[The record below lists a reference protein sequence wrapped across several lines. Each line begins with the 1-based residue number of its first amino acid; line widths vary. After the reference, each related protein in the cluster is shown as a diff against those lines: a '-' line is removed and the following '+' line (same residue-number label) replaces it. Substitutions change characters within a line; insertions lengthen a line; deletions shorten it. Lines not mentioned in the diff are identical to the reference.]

1 MSHREHPQGPNPGQS
16 AATPPGSAY
25 RERLWVPV
33 SWWLLAVP
41 VVAVL
46 GGYALYVG
54 WRGPLAFAVYGML
67 TVFVAGFLL
76 IWSAATI
83 EVAGGVLRAGRDALA
98 VRDTA
103 EVTALD
109 AEQSALLRGPRADPA
124 AHLLLRPYLKRAVC
138 VRLTDAASQAG
149 GVPYWLVATRH
160 PEALAAAITGAGQQ
174 GSTETRQRVG

>member
-1 MSHREHPQGPNPGQS
+1 
-16 AATPPGSAY
+16 
-25 RERLWVPV
+25 V

-46 GGYALYVG
+46 GGYALYLG
-54 WRGPLAFAVYGML
+54 WRGPLALAVYGTL
-67 TVFVAGFLL
+67 TALVAGFLL

-83 EVAGGVLRAGRDALA
+83 EVADGVLRADKKALA
-98 VRDTA
+98 VSDAA

-138 VRLTDAASQAG
+138 VRLTETAASAAG

-160 PEALAAAITGAGQQ
+160 PEALAAAIEGAGQA
-174 GSTETRQRVG
+174 GSAETKQRVG